1 MDIQLYTVA
10 IDSSKL
16 SFQNGQWQQE
26 KPWQMSIFFFGDFTK
41 ANFYRIKDL
50 IYIRFFI
57 FYQSQYL
64 NSL

>member
-1 MDIQLYTVA
+1 MDIQQYMA
-10 IDSSKL
+10 ASDSSNRPFKMDNDSTKSPGKCPL
-16 SFQNGQWQQE
+16 
-26 KPWQMSIFFFGDFTK
+26 FFLDFTK

>member
-26 KPWQMSIFFFGDFTK
+26 KPWQMSIFFLGLYQGEFLSHK
-41 ANFYRIKDL
+41 RHYLYKVFYFLSIT
-50 IYIRFFI
+50 I
-57 FYQSQYL
+57 FK
-64 NSL
+64 